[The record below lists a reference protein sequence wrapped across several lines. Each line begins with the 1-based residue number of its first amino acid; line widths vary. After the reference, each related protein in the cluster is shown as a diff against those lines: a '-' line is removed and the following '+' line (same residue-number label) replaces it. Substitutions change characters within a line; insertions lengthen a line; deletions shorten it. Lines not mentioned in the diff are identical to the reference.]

1 MNVIIV
7 SEGTLG
13 EAFDNLRKA
22 FLNAICFDELI
33 TYEEEI
39 EYKECI
45 NFPHNVVKVLKSQVM
60 DRKPRCIRARTVC

>member
-33 TYEEEI
+33 TYEEEK
-39 EYKECI
+39 EYKERI

>member
-7 SEGTLG
+7 SVGTLG

-39 EYKECI
+39 EYKERI
-45 NFPHNVVKVLKSQVM
+45 SFPHNVVKVLKSQVM